1 MLESALN
8 TAGIRPGTL
17 LKTRIQHRYFPV
29 NILKN
34 ICERLL
40 LQVYCWNLQRHILQF
55 SIYIFHLQFCSDTIF
70 TFEMQVLYWVSICK
84 LLKIWLS
91 RLNCELKI
99 FYKLLLIRTIF
110 KTLVLR
116 SIFPFC
122 SICQLFGRIFLY
134 IAASHFVT
142 LHTTS
147 KWNHR
152 YNKQK

>member
-1 MLESALN
+1 MN

-70 TFEMQVLYWVSICK
+70 TFEIQVLYWVSICK

-116 SIFPFC
+116 SIFRFAAFVNYLVESFFTSLPLI
-122 SICQLFGRIFLY
+122 SLLY
-134 IAASHFVT
+134 IQHLNGIIGIT
-142 LHTTS
+142 
-147 KWNHR
+147 
-152 YNKQK
+152 NKNSST